1 MIDISNLFN
10 KVETTFAVN
19 AIIEI
24 FGGLLMIFVI
34 ITALTAKLEKGLLRY
49 VVLAAAFTFVA
60 VVGDAVAAL
69 FRGMPGTGARWAVL
83 LGNFF
88 GAFGSHWCA
97 VSYFLILLYVYKDV
111 DLKTYRIFQYIVL
124 SLCTLMTL
132 FVIVSQFTGWLYT
145 ISDENIY
152 KRGPLFFV
160 SGIYTVVCIAIALIY
175 MIVRRKQSDKKI
187 SLNAALYILIPF
199 AGIVLQYLFYGGVF
213 LQISLFILMLSV
225 LYRVQRMQTERI
237 LEQQA
242 ALSQREVE
250 LAQSKD
256 QMLLGQVRPHFIYNA
271 LSAIRHIEGNPPE
284 TKQAITDFANY
295 MRGNLSALS
304 SEELISIEKELEHV
318 KTYVGL
324 EKLRFGDKIKVDFD
338 VQDTAFS
345 LPPLSVQIL
354 VENAIK
360 HGITAKYDGG
370 TVSVRIWREG
380 DTHIIEVKDDGVG
393 FDPSAIKDDP
403 KHIGL
408 NSVRNRL
415 SHFVSGEMQIRST
428 IGEGSV
434 IVLKIPDKKEQR

>member
-10 KVETTFAVN
+10 KIETTFAVN
-19 AIIEI
+19 AVIEI

-34 ITALTAKLEKGLLRY
+34 ITALTSKLEKGLLRY

-60 VVGDAVAAL
+60 VVGDAFAAL
-69 FRGMPGTGARWAVL
+69 FRGRPGTGARWAVL

-111 DLKTYRIFQYIVL
+111 DLKTYRIFQFIVL

-160 SGIYTVVCIAIALIY
+160 SGIYTLVCIVITLIY

-225 LYRVQRMQTERI
+225 LYRMQRMQSERF

-242 ALSQREVE
+242 S

-295 MRGNLSALS
+295 LRGNLSALS
-304 SEELISIEKELEHV
+304 SEELIPIEKELEHV

-380 DTHIIEVKDDGVG
+380 DVDFVEVKDDGVG
-393 FDPSAIKDDP
+393 FDPAAIKDDP

-415 SHFVSGEMQIRST
+415 SHFVSGDMQIVSK

-434 IVLKIPDKKEQR
+434 ITLRIPEHKE

>member
-10 KVETTFAVN
+10 KIETTFVVN
-19 AIIEI
+19 AAIEI
-24 FGGLLMIFVI
+24 FGGLLMVFVI
-34 ITALTAKLEKGLLRY
+34 ITALNAKLEKGLLRY
-49 VVLAAAFTFVA
+49 VILAAAFTFVA

-69 FRGMPGTGARWAVL
+69 FRGMPGTGARWTVL

-88 GAFGSHWCA
+88 GALGSYWCA
-97 VSYFLILLYVYKDV
+97 VFFFCILLYTYKDV
-111 DLKTYRIFQYIVL
+111 DLKTYRIFQLFIFSMCV
-124 SLCTLMTL
+124 LMTGFL
-132 FVIVSQFTGWLYT
+132 TSSQFTGWLYS
-145 ISDENIY
+145 ISKENIY
-152 KRGPLFFV
+152 RRGPLFFV
-160 SGIYTVVCIAIALIY
+160 SGIYVILCVVGAIVY
-175 MIVRRKQSDKKI
+175 MAIRRKQSDKKI
-187 SLNAALYILIPF
+187 SLNTMLYIVIPF
-199 AGIVLQYLFYGGVF
+199 IGIFLQYIFYGGVF

-225 LYRVQRMQTERI
+225 LYRVQRMQSDHI

-250 LAQSKD
+250 LAESKD
-256 QMLLGQVRPHFIYNA
+256 QILLGQVRPHFVYNA

-295 MRGNLSALS
+295 LRGNLSALS
-304 SEELISIEKELEHV
+304 SEELIPIAKELEHV
-318 KTYVGL
+318 RTYVEL
-324 EKLRFGDKIKVDFD
+324 EKLRFGDKINMTFD
-338 VQDTAFS
+338 VRDAGFS

-380 DTHIIEVKDDGVG
+380 NTHIIEVKDDGVG
-393 FDPSAIKDDP
+393 FDPEAIKDDP

-415 SHFVSGEMQIRST
+415 SHFVSGEMQIQSR

-434 IVLKIPDKKEQR
+434 ITLKIPDQKEQE

>member
-19 AIIEI
+19 AVIEI

-34 ITALTAKLEKGLLRY
+34 ITALTSKLEKGLLRY

-60 VVGDAVAAL
+60 VVGDAFAAL
-69 FRGMPGTGARWAVL
+69 FRGRPGTGARWAVL

-111 DLKTYRIFQYIVL
+111 DLKTYRIFQFIVL

-160 SGIYTVVCIAIALIY
+160 SGIYTLVCIVITLIY

-225 LYRVQRMQTERI
+225 LYRMQRMQSERF

-242 ALSQREVE
+242 S

-295 MRGNLSALS
+295 LRGNLSALS
-304 SEELISIEKELEHV
+304 SEELIPIEKELEHV

-380 DTHIIEVKDDGVG
+380 DVDFVEVKDDGVG
-393 FDPSAIKDDP
+393 FDPAAIKDDP

-415 SHFVSGEMQIRST
+415 SHFVSGDMQIVSK

-434 IVLKIPDKKEQR
+434 ITLRIPEHKE

>member
-19 AIIEI
+19 AVIEI

-34 ITALTAKLEKGLLRY
+34 ITALNAKLEKGLLRY

-60 VVGDAVAAL
+60 VVGDAFAAL

-111 DLKTYRIFQYIVL
+111 DLKTYRIFQFIVL

-152 KRGPLFFV
+152 KRGPLFFI
-160 SGIYTVVCIAIALIY
+160 SGIYTVVCIVIALIY

-187 SLNAALYILIPF
+187 SPNAALYIAIPF
-199 AGIVLQYLFYGGVF
+199 IGIVLQYLFYGGVF

-225 LYRVQRMQTERI
+225 LYRMQRMQSERI

-242 ALSQREVE
+242 S

-295 MRGNLSALS
+295 LRGNLSALS

-324 EKLRFGDKIKVDFD
+324 EKLRFGDKINVTFD
-338 VQDTAFS
+338 VRDAGFS

-370 TVSVRIWREG
+370 TVSVRIWREK
-380 DTHIIEVKDDGVG
+380 DVHYVEVKDDGVG
-393 FDPSAIKDDP
+393 FDPMAIADDP

-415 SHFVSGEMQIRST
+415 SHFVSGDMQILSK

-434 IVLKIPDKKEQR
+434 ITLSIPERKE